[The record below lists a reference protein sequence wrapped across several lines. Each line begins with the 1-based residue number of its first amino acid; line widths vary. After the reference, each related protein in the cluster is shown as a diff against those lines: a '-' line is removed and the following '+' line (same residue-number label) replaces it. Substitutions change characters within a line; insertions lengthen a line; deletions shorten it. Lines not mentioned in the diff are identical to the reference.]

1 MDLRRIKSCP
11 ELFICPCHQYFLRSF
26 LCWDSPICVSHELH
40 LYVLVFLLC
49 VRPGMLSSLWKGL
62 WLFGGCFAEV
72 YFGWFREG
80 AGKRQQM
87 SRATSPLCFHWAGSK
102 SLIRKQCPVLCL
114 LNYFC
119 PGNLT
124 PASCK
129 SAWLLWS
136 VEIICVSLTPLLLM
150 KMAPGRRKVALL
162 QIQISHSSFFTESVV
177 KTSPHLPSHRVHG
190 LWKSHPFE
198 ISSGL
203 YVILKWSRNK
213 SGGEEDREKCSFRK
227 PQDVP
232 SLLPFQAWSKFCFIW
247 LYIFFFIFKWQEK
260 KVK

>member
-102 SLIRKQCPVLCL
+102 SLIRKQCPRAL
-114 LNYFC
+114 
-119 PGNLT
+119 P
-124 PASCK
+124 P
-129 SAWLLWS
+129 
-136 VEIICVSLTPLLLM
+136 ELLLSREPDSCIM
-150 KMAPGRRKVALL
+150 
-162 QIQISHSSFFTESVV
+162 QIFVV
-177 KTSPHLPSHRVHG
+177 IVICGDNLCVPDTIAAHENG
-190 LWKSHPFE
+190 TWKE
-198 ISSGL
+198 KSGFA
-203 YVILKWSRNK
+203 SDSNK
-213 SGGEEDREKCSFRK
+213 SQFLLYWVCGENFTTPPLTQSTWTMEKSPFRN
-227 PQDVP
+227 Q
-232 SLLPFQAWSKFCFIW
+232 
-247 LYIFFFIFKWQEK
+247 
-260 KVK
+260 